1 MCGWARR
8 PGFLPRRVYS
18 RAHILAAKR
27 VHFFPVFFKKKA
39 SQHRFRKKKG
49 SHRSGARD
57 LPDRAKTGQN
67 PRVKKKK
74 AWPFAIPLEGAEG
87 LTLARTFLP
96 STRPRETNE
105 HTFFQTRAA
114 RHSTLF
120 VWGIPLGTGAGSVR
134 GGFRGCGET
143 GFFLLCACC
152 FFFFSNFCLFFCQK
166 GFVVGGGLSGFFA
179 SRRRGLVGF
188 FSVAG
193 SFWQKGFVG
202 GG

>member
-1 MCGWARR
+1 VGASARLFAAACLLACAHPR
-8 PGFLPRRVYS
+8 GKAGALLPRF
-18 RAHILAAKR
+18 L
-27 VHFFPVFFKKKA
+27 KA

-57 LPDRAKTGQN
+57 LPGRAKTGQN

-74 AWPFAIPLEGAEG
+74 AWSFAMPLEGAEG

-143 GFFLLCACC
+143 SFFLLCACC
-152 FFFFSNFCLFFCQK
+152 FFFFSNSYLFSLSK
-166 GFVVGGGLSGFFA
+166 GFVCRGAGFTVCFSVGGL
-179 SRRRGLVGF
+179 L
-188 FSVAG
+188 
-193 SFWQKGFVG
+193 WQKRVCRGWLRG